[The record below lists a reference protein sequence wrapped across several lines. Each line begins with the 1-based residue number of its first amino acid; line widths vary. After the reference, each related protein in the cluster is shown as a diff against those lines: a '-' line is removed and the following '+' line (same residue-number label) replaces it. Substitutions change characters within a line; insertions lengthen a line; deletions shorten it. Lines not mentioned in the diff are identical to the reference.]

1 MYRQLH
7 LLRAGSANFPLL
19 TIKFAVITALC
30 VVFATGYGIIV
41 TSSAVLCRDNEPF
54 MIFSGGM
61 ARGSY
66 GDKFTVSVIQGEK
79 HVTFDF
85 TSRVLDYT
93 VLCKADEEP
102 TDPGELSPHTFV
114 PPCTKLL

>member
-1 MYRQLH
+1 M
-7 LLRAGSANFPLL
+7 
-19 TIKFAVITALC
+19 
-30 VVFATGYGIIV
+30 FATGYGIIV

-114 PPCTKLL
+114 PLPLHQVTVSVVEHLEFFVTQSIWFLLFF